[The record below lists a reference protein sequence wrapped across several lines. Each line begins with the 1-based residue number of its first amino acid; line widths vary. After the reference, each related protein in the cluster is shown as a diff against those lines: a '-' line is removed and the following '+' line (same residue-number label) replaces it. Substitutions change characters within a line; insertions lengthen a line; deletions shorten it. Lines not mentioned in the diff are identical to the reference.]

1 MDGSEGL
8 RMMRQFDI
16 EAANKNFRK
25 DRAKFLDKQIKEK
38 MRQRHLL
45 DIEISILVDKR
56 EKLNSRKEVN
66 NDRLQTVYHPA

>member
-1 MDGSEGL
+1 
-8 RMMRQFDI
+8 MMRQFDI
-16 EAANKNFRK
+16 ESANKNFRK

-56 EKLNSRKEVN
+56 EKLNSRKEVK
-66 NDRLQTVYHPA
+66 NDSLQTVYYPA

>member
-1 MDGSEGL
+1 
-8 RMMRQFDI
+8 MMRQFDI

-25 DRAKFLDKQIKEK
+25 DRVKFLDKQIKEK

-66 NDRLQTVYHPA
+66 NDRLQTVYYTA

>member
-1 MDGSEGL
+1 
-8 RMMRQFDI
+8 MMRQFDFDS
-16 EAANKNFRK
+16 ANKNFRK

-56 EKLNSRKEVN
+56 EKLNSRKEVK
-66 NDRLQTVYHPA
+66 NDSLQTVYYPA

>member
-1 MDGSEGL
+1 
-8 RMMRQFDI
+8 MRQFDF
-16 EAANKNFRK
+16 ESANKNFRK

-66 NDRLQTVYHPA
+66 NDRLQTVCYPA

>member
-1 MDGSEGL
+1 MDGSGGL
-8 RMMRQFDI
+8 KMMRQFDI

-25 DRAKFLDKQIKEK
+25 DRVKFLDKQIKEK

-66 NDRLQTVYHPA
+66 NDRLQTVYYTA